1 MASLPIITGIVGGI
15 FISET
20 YRYLQSWFTS
30 EDKPSSITI
39 NIGTNKSENQNDY
52 THNRKNPIF
61 DHPVMIPTINEQN
74 LFSQLQNFDQ
84 RKLNSIGQIKRKQNA
99 QLTLMED
106 LKQKLN
112 DRRINLAICNE

>member
-20 YRYLQSWFTS
+20 YRYIQSWFTS

-39 NIGTNKSENQNDY
+39 NIGTNKSENQN
-52 THNRKNPIF
+52 PIF
-61 DHPVMIPTINEQN
+61 EHPVMIPTTNEQH

-84 RKLNSIGQIKRKQNA
+84 RKLNPIKQIKRKQHT

-112 DRRINLAICNE
+112 DRRINLAICDD